1 MARVKR
7 SVASRKRRRQV
18 LKAAKGH
25 RGARSRQLKAAHE
38 DLLHAGQ
45 YAYAHRR
52 TRRRDM
58 RRGWILRINAQAR
71 NLGMTYSRFMNGLR
85 RANIDLD
92 RKVLADMAVN
102 EPAAFEDLVKAAEAA
117 V

>member
-7 SVASRKRRRQV
+7 SVASRKRRRGI
-18 LKAAKGH
+18 LKAARGH

-38 DLLHAGQ
+38 DLMHAGQ

-58 RRGWILRINAQAR
+58 RRGWILRITAR
-71 NLGMTYSRFMNGLR
+71 VRQLGMTYSGFIHGLR

-92 RKVLADMAVN
+92 RKVLADPGPQRARG
-102 EPAAFEDLVKAAEAA
+102 L
-117 V
+117 